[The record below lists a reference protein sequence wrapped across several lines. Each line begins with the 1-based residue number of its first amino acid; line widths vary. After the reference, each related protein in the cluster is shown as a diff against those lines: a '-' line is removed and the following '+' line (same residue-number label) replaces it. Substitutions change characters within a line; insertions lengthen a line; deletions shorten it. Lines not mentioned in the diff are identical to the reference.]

1 MLGLKGIFKSLQSKR
16 RHGKHYKTMQGHSC
30 DTILG
35 EKGRVSGDVIWGK
48 RTKRKKKY
56 GRGRILHQMFHFRGS
71 NCRRTEA
78 PGGRSAVPTSGGL
91 LPRSAARVRAGS
103 QIPTNPDPSPVP
115 ASLSC
120 SDHSLVQTPLSCF
133 FISSIRLKHHLDYIF
148 TEKSPMLP
156 PAQKRPSFSLISHPW
171 LRSALETDHLLP

>member
-1 MLGLKGIFKSLQSKR
+1 MTQFWVRKAGSRGMLFGGKELKEKKSTVGEGFCIKCFISGAATVEGR
-16 RHGKHYKTMQGHSC
+16 R
-30 DTILG
+30 
-35 EKGRVSGDVIWGK
+35 RPV
-48 RTKRKKKY
+48 
-56 GRGRILHQMFHFRGS
+56 
-71 NCRRTEA
+71 
-78 PGGRSAVPTSGGL
+78 GGARCPHTSGSL